1 MQIFNHTN
9 KDAIFYQEKE
19 AKELTPVERASKAI
33 KEAQSAVASSKIAR
47 QGSSEPHQEMSA
59 YDRYRQLMET
69 NPRLAGVFWRENKD
83 AILAC
88 ANLNQ

>member
-9 KDAIFYQEKE
+9 EDAIFYQEKE
-19 AKELTPVERASKAI
+19 AKELSPIERANTAI
-33 KEAQSAVASSKIAR
+33 KKAQSVVASSKLAR

-69 NPRLAGVFWRENKD
+69 SPRLAGTFWRDNKD

-88 ANLNQ
+88 AHLNQ